1 MTTQHEDIV
10 KKISGARAKANAR
23 ILFEAGDPEHG
34 QADVVAALTE
44 NSGAIGG
51 SNDGNLPSLTATA
64 ATLTENAGAVGGT
77 NDGDLPDLTATAA
90 ALTEAAGA
98 IGGTN
103 DGDIPSLASP
113 DTTKLTAAVRELA
126 TMVNAL
132 VADNSALRAAAR
144 ENAAMIN
151 KLTAD
156 DVALRA
162 SVREVADKVNDVL
175 VEIKEAD
182 LMAEA

>member
-34 QADVVAALTE
+34 QADLVAALTE

-64 ATLTENAGAVGGT
+64 ATLTENAGSIGGS
-77 NDGDLPDLTATAA
+77 NDGNLPDLVATAV

-103 DGDIPSLASP
+103 DGDIPDLTTPSASLCAQG
-113 DTTKLTAAVRELA
+113 VRELA
-126 TMVNAL
+126 TMVNKL
-132 VADNSALRAAAR
+132 TTDNIALRAAAR

-151 KLTAD
+151 KLIAD
-156 DVALRA
+156 NVALRA
-162 SVREVADKVNDVL
+162 AVREVADKTNDL
-175 VEIKEAD
+175 LSELKEAD